1 MSQHLKIQSRVI
13 VSIRGG
19 THVFLQGISRGAPL
33 PTLFPC
39 FESVV
44 VARARGL
51 DVAVAVHGWEG
62 ILEDE
67 EGGDDRRRPGDDG
80 SERSSAADGRTALE
94 GGGRDGGGHGAIRVG
109 MFLLKVIESW
119 MVGWQ

>member
-13 VSIRGG
+13 VSIRGD
-19 THVFLQGISRGAPL
+19 TYVFLLGSGRVSSP
-33 PTLFPC
+33 LFPSNV
-39 FESVV
+39 SVV

-51 DVAVAVHGWEG
+51 YVAVAVHGWEG

-80 SERSSAADGRTALE
+80 SECSSAADGRTALE

-109 MFLLKVIESW
+109 MFLLKAMECWI
-119 MVGWQ
+119 VGWR

>member
-1 MSQHLKIQSRVI
+1 MCVSQYLKFQSRVI
-13 VSIRGG
+13 VSIRGD
-19 THVFLQGISRGAPL
+19 THVFLRGSGRVP
-33 PTLFPC
+33 PPLFPSHL
-39 FESVV
+39 SVV

-80 SERSSAADGRTALE
+80 SERS
-94 GGGRDGGGHGAIRVG
+94 
-109 MFLLKVIESW
+109 
-119 MVGWQ
+119 